1 MHVTKELKTVSD
13 DQWDPRVEVKA
24 LRDEFE
30 DVKRQAGDRADPA
43 ELERVEA
50 KIQSIE
56 LRVRRRFG
64 SL

>member
-1 MHVTKELKTVSD
+1 MSDTKELTVLSNE
-13 DQWDPRVEVKA
+13 QWNPQAEAKV

-30 DVKRQAGDRADPA
+30 DVKRQAGSRVDPI

-56 LRVRRRFG
+56 LRVAKWFG
-64 SL
+64 SV